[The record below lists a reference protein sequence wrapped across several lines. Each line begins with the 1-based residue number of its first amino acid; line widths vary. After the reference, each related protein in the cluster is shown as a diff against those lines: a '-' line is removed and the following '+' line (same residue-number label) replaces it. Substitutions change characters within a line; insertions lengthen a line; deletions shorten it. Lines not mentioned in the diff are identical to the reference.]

1 LPLAKSNVAP
11 FATFAHPTTFHHPSV
26 TPKVKSRVMILF
38 HVRFTFFR
46 AHSEQ
51 RDTRR
56 ATVEQA
62 SRVIGAI
69 ELPHLQ
75 GNVET
80 GKVRNKSSPHGRFI
94 EALYLCKEH
103 PGGGKVRKNFEA

>member
-1 LPLAKSNVAP
+1 MATEPCAKVGSLQPKNGVLPLAKSNVAP
-11 FATFAHPTTFHHPSV
+11 CATFAHPTIFHHPSV

-80 GKVRNKSSPHGRFI
+80 GKSEKQIVPPWAIH
-94 EALYLCKEH
+94 
-103 PGGGKVRKNFEA
+103 

>member
-1 LPLAKSNVAP
+1 M
-11 FATFAHPTTFHHPSV
+11 

-80 GKVRNKSSPHGRFI
+80 GKSEKQIVPPWAIH
-94 EALYLCKEH
+94 
-103 PGGGKVRKNFEA
+103 

>member
-1 LPLAKSNVAP
+1 
-11 FATFAHPTTFHHPSV
+11 
-26 TPKVKSRVMILF
+26 MILF

-62 SRVIGAI
+62 SRVIGPLNCLTYKGTSKR
-69 ELPHLQ
+69 E
-75 GNVET
+75 
-80 GKVRNKSSPHGRFI
+80 KVRNKSSPYGRFI

-103 PGGGKVRKNFEA
+103 PGGEK